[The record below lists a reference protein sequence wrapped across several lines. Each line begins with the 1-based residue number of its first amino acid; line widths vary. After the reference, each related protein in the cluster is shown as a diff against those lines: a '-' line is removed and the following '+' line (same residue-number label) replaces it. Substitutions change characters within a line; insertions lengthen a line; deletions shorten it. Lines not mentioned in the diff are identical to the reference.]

1 MFIVIEHGYEFEKST
16 ECLKVFAKYGNA
28 NVVGDF
34 QKDRCC
40 AGPDATTKVVNLEI
54 LPSARKHGV
63 SDDDIRHAFE
73 NALASITVPD
83 RPEFTMIIGPD
94 HSAQFLEIGVLA
106 DDDDDYV
113 IHAMQARLKYIKM
126 IRSRQGEL

>member
-1 MFIVIEHGYEFEKST
+1 M
-16 ECLKVFAKYGNA
+16 
-28 NVVGDF
+28 
-34 QKDRCC
+34 
-40 AGPDATTKVVNLEI
+40 EI

-73 NALASITVPD
+73 NALAAITVPD

-94 HSAQFLEIGVLA
+94 QSTQFLEIGVLA
-106 DDDDDYV
+106 SDDDDYV

-126 IRSRQGEL
+126 IRPQRGKL